1 MQTLTLVHSGYENS
15 GSLLAALNV
24 FWHSFFYNY
33 LFFDAF
39 VKVWLDLR
47 TLKKRWQ
54 LSLWSCWLESSTL
67 CYSIDGSNSTRLGRF
82 VNDLPRRLANCY
94 TKVVPM
100 NGRPHV
106 LIFAGKDITVGE
118 ELRYDYGGGDM
129 PWRKVI
135 YLMRL
140 FITLV

>member
-54 LSLWSCWLESSTL
+54 LSLWSWWLESSTL

-118 ELRYDYGGGDM
+118 ELCYDYGGGDM